1 MMKKDIHKIILIF
14 LCPLFLTAC
23 LSEDPKGQ
31 IKEPEAYNTS
41 ADIERNLVG
50 NLYNYIGGSSDSQG
64 LQGTFRGVYDWNSFS
79 TDEQMLPI
87 RGGDWYD
94 GGFWQRLYC
103 HTWSSGDAAL
113 YNTWCYLYKVVM
125 LCNRSLDRIDKNRSK
140 LSNNQYAIY
149 TSEVRAIRAIMYSYL
164 LDMFG
169 NVPLVTGY
177 NVPLSD
183 VKQVSRS
190 RLFSFV
196 VDELQSV
203 LPYLRQGRSNMEGVD
218 YGRVTRPVAEFMLV
232 KLLLN
237 TEIYADDDWTDDVHP
252 DGRAIFFTVGSQRL
266 NAWQATIA
274 YCDSIA
280 AAGYVLEQDPAA
292 NFSIHNETSRENIF
306 TIPMD
311 KGRYANQ
318 FNYLFRSRHY
328 AHGGALK
335 LDSENG
341 TSATLSTV
349 HAFGY
354 GTDSLDNRYKLWFYS
369 DTVRVSGQVVK
380 EDNGQPLVYHPLEIR
395 PDLSGTTYEKTAGA
409 RMNKYEID
417 PSAYSDGRLQDN
429 DIVLFRY
436 ADVLL
441 MKAEAKVRN
450 GEDGTAELNAV
461 RHRAGMPLRA
471 KATLDNILKERLLE
485 LMWEGWRR
493 NDLVRFGR
501 FTKAYDFK
509 PATGSY
515 TRVFPI
521 PDQAIDLN
529 TNLKQN
535 KGYK

>member
-1 MMKKDIHKIILIF
+1 M
-14 LCPLFLTAC
+14 
-23 LSEDPKGQ
+23 
-31 IKEPEAYNTS
+31 
-41 ADIERNLVG
+41 
-50 NLYNYIGGSSDSQG
+50 
-64 LQGTFRGVYDWNSFS
+64 
-79 TDEQMLPI
+79 
-87 RGGDWYD
+87 
-94 GGFWQRLYC
+94 
-103 HTWSSGDAAL
+103 
-113 YNTWCYLYKVVM
+113 
-125 LCNRSLDRIDKNRSK
+125 
-140 LSNNQYAIY
+140 
-149 TSEVRAIRAIMYSYL
+149 
-164 LDMFG
+164 
-169 NVPLVTGY
+169 
-177 NVPLSD
+177 
-183 VKQVSRS
+183 
-190 RLFSFV
+190 
-196 VDELQSV
+196 
-203 LPYLRQGRSNMEGVD
+203 
-218 YGRVTRPVAEFMLV
+218 
-232 KLLLN
+232 LN

-280 AAGYVLEQDPAA
+280 ATGYVLEQDPAT

>member
-1 MMKKDIHKIILIF
+1 
-14 LCPLFLTAC
+14 
-23 LSEDPKGQ
+23 
-31 IKEPEAYNTS
+31 
-41 ADIERNLVG
+41 
-50 NLYNYIGGSSDSQG
+50 
-64 LQGTFRGVYDWNSFS
+64 
-79 TDEQMLPI
+79 
-87 RGGDWYD
+87 
-94 GGFWQRLYC
+94 
-103 HTWSSGDAAL
+103 
-113 YNTWCYLYKVVM
+113 M

-140 LSNNQYAIY
+140 LSNNQYAVY
-149 TSEVRAIRAIMYSYL
+149 TSEVRAIRAMMYSYL

-169 NVPLVTGY
+169 NIPLVTGY

-196 VDELQSV
+196 VDELQSA
-203 LPYLRQGRSNMEGVD
+203 LPYLRQGRSNMEGVN
-218 YGRVTRPVAEFMLV
+218 YGRVTRPVAEFMLA

-237 TEIYADDDWTDDVHP
+237 TEIYADDDWTDDAHP
-252 DGRAIFFTVGSQRL
+252 DGRTIFFTVGSQRL

-380 EDNGQPLVYHPLEIR
+380 EDNGQLLVYHPLEIR

-493 NDLVRFGR
+493 NDLVRFRR